1 MVLKILEFL
10 NSLFVK
16 LWTSFLA
23 MRTSFDII
31 CICKIFLLVSRHDV
45 TSSTC
50 TSLCE
55 TLSSFSWMNNANDMN
70 LLFLSISPCFC
81 EQLVCNLQIK
91 CCDLWPALSDGSF
104 RSLWLVRYHSSLAL
118 IGCYWHTAHP
128 CPWPLTSVHNSHKQ
142 NHLIC
147 PSCRPPAN
155 DVVSRFPQ
163 EAEIWFRGLNEG

>member
-70 LLFLSISPCFC
+70 LLFLWAFHHAF
-81 EQLVCNLQIK
+81 L
-91 CCDLWPALSDGSF
+91 
-104 RSLWLVRYHSSLAL
+104 SSLFAICKSNVVTCDQYWVMGHLEACDWSVITHPWLRLVVTGTLL
-118 IGCYWHTAHP
+118 IPAHDHWLL
-128 CPWPLTSVHNSHKQ
+128 CIILTSKT
-142 NHLIC
+142 I
-147 PSCRPPAN
+147 
-155 DVVSRFPQ
+155 
-163 EAEIWFRGLNEG
+163 